1 MPSVFT
7 DIINGELPSH
17 CLWKDDICVS
27 FLTINPLTAGHSLIV
42 PIEEIDHWL
51 DLPDSTNKHLMSVAS
66 IIGKA
71 QMEVYRPNRIG
82 QIIAGFEIP
91 HTHLHVLPIWT
102 MRDLEFS
109 QNPPVA
115 DQKELAKN
123 AEHLRTSLD
132 SQGHNKVV
140 NTFN

>member
-71 QMEVYRPNRIG
+71 QMEVY
-82 QIIAGFEIP
+82 
-91 HTHLHVLPIWT
+91 L
-102 MRDLEFS
+102 
-109 QNPPVA
+109 
-115 DQKELAKN
+115 
-123 AEHLRTSLD
+123 SLI
-132 SQGHNKVV
+132 HI
-140 NTFN
+140 